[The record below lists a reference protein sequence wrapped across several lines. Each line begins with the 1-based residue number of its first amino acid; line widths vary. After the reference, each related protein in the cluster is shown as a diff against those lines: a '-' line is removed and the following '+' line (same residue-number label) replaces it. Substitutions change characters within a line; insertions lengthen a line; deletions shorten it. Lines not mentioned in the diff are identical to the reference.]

1 MDSSTPDSAPR
12 RRLLIT
18 AYHYD
23 RMYSM
28 ESRLSWQRAEHA
40 AQEYDV
46 TVLCAR
52 APMDWDG
59 YETKV
64 SASPRGVRLELLPLN
79 GLERRLMRTPGMY
92 YLGYR
97 MWHRR
102 ALRRAQAL
110 HREQRFAL
118 VHHVSFCGYRE
129 PSDMWKLDAPFVWG
143 PVGGTQ
149 PLPSSF
155 LGELSTLDAIRERI
169 RGVVNAL
176 QLRFDGRVR
185 RAAQHAQCVLAANQ
199 AVGADIARALQVQP
213 LVQLET
219 GIHEMPEA
227 QPRQS
232 ESDEPLRIL
241 WAGRLQAWK
250 GLSLLF
256 KGLAAL
262 PQGTRYQV
270 RVLGQGPCEAQW
282 RQLAET
288 LGIAAHVEWAG
299 WPDYDGQLPHY
310 QWADMFAFTSLRDT
324 SGTGLLEAL
333 AAGAVIVGLDHQGA
347 ADVMTGKCSI
357 PVVADSPNTAI
368 EGFRWAIS
376 RLANDRQLLA
386 NLSAHAIDRAREFAW
401 DRQWTVMREIYT
413 QAQRQSVA
421 ATGGAATPEAAI
433 AEPRVR
439 ELQLVETF
447 S

>member
-1 MDSSTPDSAPR
+1 MDSSTSDSAPR

-52 APMDWDG
+52 EPMDWDG
-59 YETKV
+59 RETKV
-64 SASPRGVRLELLPLN
+64 SASPLGVRLELLPLN
-79 GLERRLMRTPGMY
+79 SLERRLMRTPGLY

-149 PLPSSF
+149 PLPNSF
-155 LGELSTLDAIRERI
+155 LGELSTVDAVRERI
-169 RGVVNAL
+169 RAVVNAL

-185 RAAQHAQCVLAANQ
+185 RAAQRAQCVLAANQ
-199 AVGADIARALQVQP
+199 AVGVDVARSLHVRP

-219 GIHEMPEA
+219 GIHAMPDA
-227 QPRQS
+227 KPRQP
-232 ESDEPLRIL
+232 ELHRPLRIL
-241 WAGRLQAWK
+241 WSGRLQAWK

-262 PQGTRYQV
+262 PQGTRYEV
-270 RVLGQGPCEAQW
+270 RILGQGPYETQW
-282 RQLAET
+282 RRLAEK
-288 LGIAAHVEWAG
+288 LGIAPHIEWAG

-310 QWADMFAFTSLRDT
+310 QWADVFAFTSLRDT

-347 ADVMTGKCSI
+347 ADVMTGSCSI
-357 PVVADSPNTAI
+357 PVAADSPTTAI
-368 EGFRWAIS
+368 EGFRWAIL

-401 DRQWTVMREIYT
+401 DRQWSVMRDIYT
-413 QAQRQSVA
+413 QAQRRSVA
-421 ATGGAATPEAAI
+421 ATDGVATPEAALS
-433 AEPRVR
+433 EPRVR